1 MILWLFIYISGILG
15 LVFVRK
21 HFLMSLLM
29 LEFLV
34 LSFFFFIYF
43 YLSFYNN
50 DYFFTFIFL
59 VLGVCEGVLGLS
71 LIVFLSRKGGLD
83 YLSFLSLC

>member
-1 MILWLFIYISGILG
+1 MFMSLFIYLSGLLG
-15 LVFVRK
+15 LIFVRK

-34 LSFFFFIYF
+34 LSFFFFVYF
-43 YLSFYNN
+43 YLMYFSN
-50 DYFFTFIFL
+50 DYYFSFIFL

-71 LIVFLSRKGGLD
+71 LIVYLSRKDSLD
-83 YLSFLSLC
+83 YLSIMSLC